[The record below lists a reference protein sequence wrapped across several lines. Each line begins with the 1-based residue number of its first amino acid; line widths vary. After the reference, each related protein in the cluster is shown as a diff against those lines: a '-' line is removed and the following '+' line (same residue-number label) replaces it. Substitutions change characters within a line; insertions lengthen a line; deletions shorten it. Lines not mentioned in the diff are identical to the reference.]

1 MEEKKYY
8 FTEREIEVLKRIVM
22 GKSNIEIGK
31 ELYISYH
38 TVKVH
43 VASIL
48 RKLNVDNRLK
58 ASIKAVLEGII
69 WISEKHTIL
78 VAFMLKKIYI

>member
-1 MEEKKYY
+1 MDKGKYY

-22 GKSNIEIGK
+22 GKSNVEIGK
-31 ELYISYH
+31 EMYISYH

-48 RKLNVDNRLK
+48 RKFNVDNRLR
-58 ASIKAVLEGII
+58 ASIKAVLEGI
-69 WISEKHTIL
+69 
-78 VAFMLKKIYI
+78 V